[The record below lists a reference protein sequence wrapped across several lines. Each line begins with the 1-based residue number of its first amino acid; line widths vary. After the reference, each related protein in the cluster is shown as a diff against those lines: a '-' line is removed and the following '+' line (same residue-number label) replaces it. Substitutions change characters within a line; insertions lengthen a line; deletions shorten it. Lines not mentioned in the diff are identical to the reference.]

1 MLLDEHLDRR
11 LKPMFDS
18 RFEVVTVH
26 EHGWTGKRNG
36 VLLQAAQAEFDV
48 LVTMDRSIEY
58 QQNLQKLALAVIVL
72 RASPRSGTMPLAEW
86 KRRSPSRPSNFRSL
100 VPSALLE
107 RETRCRCSRH

>member
-1 MLLDEHLDRR
+1 MRVLLDEHLDRR

-72 RASPRSGTMPLAEW
+72 RA
-86 KRRSPSRPSNFRSL
+86 PSNRRQDTASL
-100 VPSALLE
+100 IPGVNEVLMTIRPGE
-107 RETRCRCSRH
+107 VIHVGTDV